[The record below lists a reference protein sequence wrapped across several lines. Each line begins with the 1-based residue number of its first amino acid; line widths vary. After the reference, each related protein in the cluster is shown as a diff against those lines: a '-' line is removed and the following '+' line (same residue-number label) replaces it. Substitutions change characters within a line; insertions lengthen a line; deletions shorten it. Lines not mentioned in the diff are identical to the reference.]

1 MKQARK
7 VEAEETVEGVQNA
20 EDGASERAGLN
31 RGNPGKNP
39 DGGVGAHVRA
49 ASTEVAKRAEIPR
62 EALSRKPGAHRKV
75 EAWQAWKAGGW
86 RRTLK
91 RTKSSREDDPR
102 PEKVGER

>member
-7 VEAEETVEGVQNA
+7 AEAEETVEGVQNA

-49 ASTEVAKRAEIPR
+49 ASTDVAKRAKIPR
-62 EALSRKPGAHRKV
+62 EALSRKPGSHRKV
-75 EAWQAWKAGGW
+75 EARQAWKAGGW